1 MSESAGLFN
10 RYRELSLGVR
20 ILVWMVAGGI
30 LGGIFGERAMVVA
43 PLGQLFIR
51 LLMMTAVPLV
61 FFNLVAGLT
70 SLTDVKALGRLGL
83 KISVYYVFTTVTAL
97 TLGLVT
103 MHVLQPGKGL
113 VGTSDGVGQSFGEVP
128 AVQDVI
134 LDLVPRH
141 VFAAFA
147 DGNVAQVVVFAVFL
161 GIAALL
167 MAKADQEK
175 VRDAFDLLAKL
186 MRKLVELILRLSP
199 VAFGALAA
207 SMVGEYGSR
216 ILGPLGVF
224 LAGVWGAQAVMV
236 FIYLTALY
244 VMTKMSPW
252 DFLKKTAPLY
262 ATTAATC
269 SSLASLVVSLEVA
282 EERMKLPR
290 SVYSFTLPLGA
301 QMNKDGT
308 SIMLAGVLL
317 MAAQSAGVEFT
328 LASQITI
335 ILIGLLLSNGSGGIP
350 GGGLVI
356 AMIFVQAFNLPM
368 EIAAMVGGI
377 YRLVDM
383 GSTTINCMGDMV
395 GTTIVADSEAK
406 RAGVTGS
413 QPESAADG
421 GGVEP

>member
-1 MSESAGLFN
+1 MTESKSLFA

-20 ILVWMVAGGI
+20 ILIWMVVGGI

-43 PLGQLFIR
+43 PLGQLFIK

-61 FFNLVAGLT
+61 FFNLIAGLT
-70 SLTDVKALGRLGL
+70 SLTDVRALGRLGL

-97 TLGLVT
+97 TLGLIT
-103 MHVLQPGKGL
+103 MHALQPGKGL
-113 VGTSDGVGQSFGEVP
+113 VTPGETVEQTFGEVP

-134 LDLVPRH
+134 LDLVPQH
-141 VFAAFA
+141 AFAAFA
-147 DGNVAQVVVFAVFL
+147 QGNVAQVVVFAVLL

-167 MAKADQEK
+167 MPAPDQEK
-175 VRDAFDLLAKL
+175 LRNAFELLAKL
-186 MRKLVELILRLSP
+186 MRKLVELILRVSP

-236 FIYLTALY
+236 IIYLTALY
-244 VMTKMSPW
+244 VMTKRSPW

-269 SSLASLVVSLEVA
+269 SSLASLVVSLDVA
-282 EERMKLPR
+282 EKRMKLPR

-308 SIMLAGVLL
+308 SIML
-317 MAAQSAGVEFT
+317 AGVEFT

-406 RAGVTGS
+406 RAEALKSQTEVT
-413 QPESAADG
+413 
-421 GGVEP
+421 VE

>member
-1 MSESAGLFN
+1 MTESKSLFA

-20 ILVWMVAGGI
+20 ILIWMVVGGI

-43 PLGQLFIR
+43 PLGQLFIK

-61 FFNLVAGLT
+61 FFNLIAGLT
-70 SLTDVKALGRLGL
+70 SLTDVRALGRLGL

-97 TLGLVT
+97 TLGLIT
-103 MHVLQPGKGL
+103 MHALQPGKGL
-113 VGTSDGVGQSFGEVP
+113 VTPGETVEQTFGEVP

-134 LDLVPRH
+134 LDLVPQH
-141 VFAAFA
+141 AFAAFA
-147 DGNVAQVVVFAVFL
+147 QGNVAQVVVFAVLL

-167 MAKADQEK
+167 MPAPDQEK
-175 VRDAFDLLAKL
+175 LRNAFELLAKL
-186 MRKLVELILRLSP
+186 MRKLVELILRVSP

-236 FIYLTALY
+236 IIYLTALY
-244 VMTKMSPW
+244 VMTKRSPW

-269 SSLASLVVSLEVA
+269 SSLASLVVSLDVA
-282 EERMKLPR
+282 EKRMKLPR

-406 RAGVTGS
+406 RAEALKSQTEVT
-413 QPESAADG
+413 
-421 GGVEP
+421 VE

>member
-1 MSESAGLFN
+1 MTDEKNLFE

-20 ILVWMVAGGI
+20 ILIWMVIGGAV
-30 LGGIFGERAMVVA
+30 GGIFGERAMVVE
-43 PLGQLFIR
+43 PLGRLFIK

-61 FFNLVAGLT
+61 FFNLIAGLT
-70 SLTDVKALGRLGL
+70 SLTNIRALGRLGL
-83 KISVYYVFTTVTAL
+83 KISAYYVFTTVTAL

-103 MHVLQPGKGL
+103 MHALQPGKGL
-113 VGTSDGVGQSFGEVP
+113 VTEAPQEAVGQSFGEVP

-134 LDLVPRH
+134 LELVPQH

-147 DGNVAQVVVFAVFL
+147 QGNVAQVVVFAVLL

-167 MAKADQEK
+167 MPTTDQEK
-175 VRDAFDLLAKL
+175 LRNTFELLAKL
-186 MRKLVELILRLSP
+186 MRKLVELILSVSP
-199 VAFGALAA
+199 IAFGALSA

-224 LAGVWGAQAVMV
+224 LAGVWGTQAVMV
-236 FIYLTALY
+236 VIYLSVLY
-244 VMTKMSPW
+244 LFTKRSPW
-252 DFLKKTAPLY
+252 TFLKTTAPLY
-262 ATTAATC
+262 ATTVATC
-269 SSLASLVVSLEVA
+269 SSLASLVVSLDVA
-282 EERMKLPR
+282 EKRMKLPR

-328 LASQITI
+328 IASQVTI
-335 ILIGLLLSNGSGGIP
+335 ILIGLLLSNGSSGIP

-356 AMIFVQAFNLPM
+356 AMIFVQAFNLPI

-383 GSTTINCMGDMV
+383 GSTTINCMGDMA

-406 RAGVTGS
+406 RDHATTPPGEVSPG
-413 QPESAADG
+413 
-421 GGVEP
+421 

>member
-1 MSESAGLFN
+1 MTESKSLFA

-20 ILVWMVAGGI
+20 ILIWMVIGGV

-43 PLGQLFIR
+43 PLGQLFIK

-61 FFNLVAGLT
+61 FFNLIAGLT
-70 SLTDVKALGRLGL
+70 SLTDVRALGRLGA
-83 KISVYYVFTTVTAL
+83 KISIYYVFTTVTAL

-103 MHVLQPGKGL
+103 MHTLQPGKNL
-113 VGTSDGVGQSFGEVP
+113 VTTQEEAVEQNFGEVP

-134 LDLVPRH
+134 LDLVPKH
-141 VFAAFA
+141 VFASFA
-147 DGNVAQVVVFAVFL
+147 EGNVAQVVVFAVLL

-167 MAKADQEK
+167 MGESDQK
-175 VRDAFDLLAKL
+175 KLRDAFELLAKL
-186 MRKLVELILRLSP
+186 MRKLVELILRVSP

-236 FIYLTALY
+236 ILYLTALY
-244 VMTKMSPW
+244 VMTKRSPW
-252 DFLKKTAPLY
+252 TFLKKTAPLY

-282 EERMKLPR
+282 EKRMKLPR

-328 LASQITI
+328 LASQITV
-335 ILIGLLLSNGSGGIP
+335 ILIGLLLSNGSSGIP

-406 RAGVTGS
+406 RAEALKAQTEVTV
-413 QPESAADG
+413 D
-421 GGVEP
+421 

>member
-1 MSESAGLFN
+1 MTESKSLFA

-20 ILVWMVAGGI
+20 ILLWMVIGGI
-30 LGGIFGERAMVVA
+30 LGGVFGERAMVVA
-43 PLGQLFIR
+43 PLGQLFIK

-61 FFNLVAGLT
+61 FFNLIAGLT
-70 SLTDVKALGRLGL
+70 SLTDVRALGRLGF
-83 KISVYYVFTTVTAL
+83 KISIYYVFTTITAL

-103 MHVLQPGKGL
+103 MHTLQPGKGL
-113 VGTSDGVGQSFGEVP
+113 VTQGETVEQTFGEVP

-134 LDLVPRH
+134 LDLVPQH
-141 VFAAFA
+141 AFAAFA
-147 DGNVAQVVVFAVFL
+147 QGNVAQVVVFAVLL
-161 GIAALL
+161 GIAAL
-167 MAKADQEK
+167 MMSGADQEK
-175 VRDAFDLLAKL
+175 LRNAFELLAKL
-186 MRKLVELILRLSP
+186 MRKLVELILRVSP
-199 VAFGALAA
+199 IAFGALAA

-236 FIYLTALY
+236 IIYLTALY
-244 VMTKMSPW
+244 VMTKRSPW
-252 DFLKKTAPLY
+252 EFLKKTAPLY

-282 EERMKLPR
+282 EKRMKLPR

-356 AMIFVQAFNLPM
+356 AMIFVQAFSLPM

-406 RAGVTGS
+406 RAEALKAQT
-413 QPESAADG
+413 EIT
-421 GGVEP
+421 VE